1 MMKLRRLFIA
11 NRGEIALRV
20 LRTCERLGIE
30 TVLGVSDA
38 DRHSVAARRADHV
51 VRIGAAAPAASYL
64 NIDAIAAAARA
75 AGAQAVHP
83 GYGFLSEKAA
93 FAAAC
98 EAAGLVFIGPT
109 PAQLEA
115 VGDKLSAR
123 AHALAAAV
131 PVVPGGSAA
140 SVQEAAALAT
150 KIGYPLLIK
159 AVAGGGGRGMQR
171 VDSRAD
177 LERAIDRSM
186 AEAQAAFGDAR
197 IYLEHFVAAGRH
209 IEVQVLGDGERSVHL
224 GTRDCSIQRR
234 FQKLI
239 EEAPAPLLSTQLRA
253 DIESAALRLADQLR
267 YRGLGTV
274 EMLVDSASDR
284 FYFLEMNA
292 RIQVEHP
299 VTEAISGLDL
309 VEEQIRVAEGRPLR
323 WRQSDLHLE
332 GHAIECRINAEDP
345 TRDFRPSPGTVER
358 ARLPV
363 GAGIRVDTHI
373 EQGTEITPFYDSLL
387 AKLIVS
393 GTDRAATLDRLRGAL
408 AACDIRGVEN
418 TVSLHRAILATPEFA
433 AGGVTTAFLPQWLE
447 RRNGAA
453 AVLR

>member
-1 MMKLRRLFIA
+1 MILRRLFIA

-20 LRTCERLGIE
+20 QRTCERLGIE

-64 NIDAIAAAARA
+64 NIAAVVRAARES
-75 AGAQAVHP
+75 GAEAVHP
-83 GYGFLSEKAA
+83 GYGFLSEKAE

-109 PAQLEA
+109 PGQLAA

-123 AHALAAAV
+123 QHAQDAGV

-140 SVQEAAALAT
+140 SFDEASALVRE
-150 KIGYPLLIK
+150 IGYPLLIK

-171 VDSRAD
+171 VDSPEE
-177 LERAIDRSM
+177 LPFAIDRSM

-197 IYLEHFVAAGRH
+197 IYVERYVASGRH
-209 IEVQVLGDGERSVHL
+209 IEVQVLGDGVRAVHL

-239 EEAPAPLLSTQLRA
+239 EEAPAPRLSAELRTA
-253 DIESAALRLADQLR
+253 IESAALRLAKHLR

-274 EMLVDSASDR
+274 EMLLDCVGGG

-299 VTEAISGLDL
+299 VTEEITGLDL
-309 VEEQIRVAEGRPLR
+309 VAEQIRVAEGRPLR
-323 WRQSDLHLE
+323 WRQSDLSFA
-332 GHAIECRINAEDP
+332 GHAIECRINAEESAQN
-345 TRDFRPSPGTVER
+345 FRPSPGTVLR
-358 ARLPV
+358 ARFAV

-373 EQGTEITPFYDSLL
+373 EPGTEITPYYDSLI
-387 AKLIVS
+387 AKVIVS
-393 GTDRAATLDRLRGAL
+393 GRDRAAAVARLKGAL
-408 AACDIRGVEN
+408 AACEIRGVASTLEM
-418 TVSLHRAILATPEFA
+418 HRAIAADPGFV
-433 AGGVTTAFLPQWLE
+433 AGGVTTGYLPRWLE
-447 RRNGAA
+447 GRDSAA
-453 AVLR
+453 AACP

>member
-1 MMKLRRLFIA
+1 MILRRIFIA

-20 LRTCERLGIE
+20 QRTCERLGIE

-38 DRHSVAARRADHV
+38 DRNSVAARRADYV
-51 VRIGAAAPAASYL
+51 VRLGAAAPAASYL
-64 NIDAIAAAARA
+64 DIDAVVRA
-75 AGAQAVHP
+75 ACASGAQAVHP

-109 PAQLEA
+109 PAQLAA
-115 VGDKLSAR
+115 VGDKLIAR
-123 AHALAAAV
+123 GQALAAGV

-140 SVQEAAALAT
+140 SFEEAGALAEE
-150 KIGYPLLIK
+150 IGYPLLIK

-171 VDSRAD
+171 VDSPAELRF
-177 LERAIDRSM
+177 AIDRAM

-197 IYLEHFVAAGRH
+197 IYLEHYIAAGRH
-209 IEVQVLGDGERSVHL
+209 IEVQVLGDSVRSVHL

-239 EEAPAPLLSTQLRA
+239 EEAPAPRLTAALRA
-253 DIESAALRLADQLR
+253 DIESAAVRLADHLR

-274 EMLVDSASDR
+274 EMLLDCASDR

-309 VEEQIRVAEGRPLR
+309 VAEQIRVAEGRPLR
-323 WRQSDLHLE
+323 WRQSDLRLD

-345 TRDFRPSPGTVER
+345 ARDFQPCPGTVTR
-358 ARLPV
+358 ARFAV

-373 EQGTEITPFYDSLL
+373 EPGVDITPFYDSLL
-387 AKLIVS
+387 AKIIVS
-393 GTDRAATLDRLRGAL
+393 GTDRAATVNRLTTAL
-408 AACDIRGVEN
+408 AACDLQGIDN
-418 TVSLHRAILATPEFA
+418 TLVLQRALAASPEFA
-433 AGGVTTAFLPQWLE
+433 MGGVTTAFLPQWLE
-447 RRNGAA
+447 RRPGS

>member
-1 MMKLRRLFIA
+1 MILRRLFIA

-20 LRTCERLGIE
+20 QRTCERLGIE

-38 DRHSVAARRADHV
+38 DRDSAAARRADFV

-64 NIDAIAAAARA
+64 DIEAVVRAARE

-109 PAQLEA
+109 PVQLAA

-123 AHALAAAV
+123 GHALAAAV

-140 SVQEAAALAT
+140 SVEEAGALAAQ
-150 KIGYPLLIK
+150 IGYPILIK
-159 AVAGGGGRGMQR
+159 AVAGGGGRGMHR
-171 VDSRAD
+171 VDSPAD
-177 LERAIDRSM
+177 LSVAIDRSM

-197 IYLEHFVAAGRH
+197 VYLEHYVAMGRH
-209 IEVQVLGDGERSVHL
+209 IEVQVLGDGVRTVHL

-239 EEAPAPLLSTQLRA
+239 EEAPAPHLSAQLRA
-253 DIESAALRLADQLR
+253 RIESAALRLADHLA

-274 EMLVDSASDR
+274 EMLVDCASDR

-309 VEEQIRVAEGRPLR
+309 VAEQIRVAEGRPLR
-323 WRQSDLHLE
+323 WRQSDLRLE
-332 GHAIECRINAEDP
+332 GHAIECRINAEDHA
-345 TRDFRPSPGTVER
+345 REFRPSPGTVQR
-358 ARLPV
+358 ARFAV
-363 GAGIRVDTHI
+363 GTGIRVDTHI
-373 EQGTEITPFYDSLL
+373 EPGTEITPFYDSLL
-387 AKLIVS
+387 AKLIVF
-393 GTDRAATLDRLRGAL
+393 GADRAAAVDRLSVAL
-408 AACDIRGVEN
+408 AACDIQGVEN
-418 TVSLHRAILATPEFA
+418 TLALHRAIVSDAEFVT
-433 AGGVTTAFLPQWLE
+433 GGVTTAFLPHWLE
-447 RRNGAA
+447 RRQGLAA
-453 AVLR
+453 GRP

>member
-1 MMKLRRLFIA
+1 MIIRRLFIA
-11 NRGEIALRV
+11 NRGEIAVRII
-20 LRTCERLGIE
+20 RTCERLGIE

-38 DRHSVAARRADHV
+38 DRQSAAARRADHV
-51 VRIGAAAPAASYL
+51 ARIGPAAPATSYL
-64 NIDAIAAAARA
+64 DIEAVVRAARES
-75 AGAQAVHP
+75 GAEAVHP

-93 FAAAC
+93 FATAC

-109 PAQLEA
+109 PAQLAA

-123 AHALAAAV
+123 QHAMDAEV

-140 SVQEAAALAT
+140 TFDEAVALAQD
-150 KIGYPLLIK
+150 IGYPLLIK

-171 VDSRAD
+171 VDSPAD
-177 LERAIDRSM
+177 LAAGIDRSM
-186 AEAQAAFGDAR
+186 AEAQAAFGDGR
-197 IYLEHFVAAGRH
+197 VYLEYYVAAGRH
-209 IEVQVLGDGERSVHL
+209 IEVQVLGDGTRTVHL

-239 EEAPAPLLSTQLRA
+239 EEAPAPRLAPELRA
-253 DIESAALRLADQLR
+253 DIERAALRLADHLA

-274 EMLVDSASDR
+274 EMLMDCASGR

-309 VEEQIRVAEGRPLR
+309 VAAQIAVAEGQPLR
-323 WRQSDLHLE
+323 WRQSDLRLD

-345 TRDFRPSPGTVER
+345 TRDFRPSPGLVER
-358 ARLPV
+358 ARFAV
-363 GAGIRVDTHI
+363 GAGIRVDTHV
-373 EQGTEITPFYDSLL
+373 EPGTEITPFYDSLI

-393 GTDRAATLDRLRGAL
+393 GTDRAAAVERLSVALGA
-408 AACDIRGVEN
+408 CEIRGVAS
-418 TVSLHRAILATPEFA
+418 TLDLHRAIVAAPEFV
-433 AGGVTTAFLPQWLE
+433 AGGVTTGFLTEFRP
-447 RRNGAA
+447 
-453 AVLR
+453 